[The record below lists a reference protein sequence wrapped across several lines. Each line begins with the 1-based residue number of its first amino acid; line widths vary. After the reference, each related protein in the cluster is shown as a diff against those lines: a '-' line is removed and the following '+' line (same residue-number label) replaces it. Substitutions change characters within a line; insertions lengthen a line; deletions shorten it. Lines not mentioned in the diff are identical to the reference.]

1 MINTR
6 EIILET
12 LIEILEKGKYSH
24 LLLKGVLDKH
34 AYLERNERAFIKRV
48 CEGCVERK
56 IQLDYVINLFSKTK
70 TNKMKPV
77 VRNILRMGTYQIL
90 FMDKVPDSAACN
102 EAVKLMNKKGF
113 SQLKGFVNAVLRN
126 IARQKDTIEYPSKE
140 KDFAKYLEI
149 MYSMPAWIIEMWI
162 ETYGKEMTEK
172 ILAGLLEERPLTLRL
187 DENLS
192 ESEKETLLLQVEEA
206 GMKAIQSEE
215 LAYAYLVSGYE
226 NLDSI
231 PGFSEGKWMVQD
243 LGSMLITQFANIK
256 KGDFV
261 IDVCG
266 APGGKALHAAT
277 KVGKDGRVLVRD
289 LTEYKVSLIEE
300 NIERSGYDTIRAEV
314 FDATVPDTKSEQK
327 ADVVIA
333 DLPCSGLGVIGRKAD
348 IKYRITKEDLSE
360 IAALQKKILKTVSAY
375 VKPGGTLLYST
386 CTLNTLE
393 NEENVAFIERELSF
407 ELEEKRELLPGIH
420 QTDGFFMA
428 RFKRI

>member
-1 MINTR
+1 MTNTR

-24 LLLKGVLDKH
+24 LMLKGVLDKY

-70 TNKMKPV
+70 VNKMKPV
-77 VRNILRMGTYQIL
+77 VRNIIRMGTYQIL

-126 IARQKDTIEYPSKE
+126 IARQKDAIEYPSKE

-149 MYSMPAWIIEMWI
+149 TYSMPEWIVKMWLEI
-162 ETYGKEMTEK
+162 YGKEKTQD
-172 ILAGLLEERPLTLRL
+172 ILTGLLEERPLTLRL

-192 ESEKETLLLQVEEA
+192 EREKETLFVKLKEV
-206 GMKAIQSEE
+206 GITVIQSEV
-215 LAYAYLVSGYE
+215 LAYAYFVSGYD
-226 NLDSI
+226 NLESI
-231 PGFSEGKWMVQD
+231 PGFLEGKWMVQD

-277 KVGKDGRVLVRD
+277 KVGKDGRVIVRD

-300 NIERSGYDTIRAEV
+300 NIARSGYNTIRAEV
-314 FDATVPDTKSEQK
+314 FDATVSDAKSEQK

-348 IKYRITKEDLSE
+348 IKYRITKEDLNE
-360 IAALQKKILKTVSAY
+360 IATLQKKILKTVSTY

-393 NEENVAFIERELSF
+393 NEENVAFIERELPF
-407 ELEEKRELLPGIH
+407 TLEEKRELLPGIH
-420 QTDGFFMA
+420 KTDGFFMA

>member
-102 EAVKLMNKKGF
+102 ESVKLMNKKGF